1 MSRKNSAKAGKLTSE
16 AKPVTFAIHQDQDK
30 GWWRKKNR
38 IALASFL
45 VAAVGLGVSCW
56 AVRVSLASDARAQRI
71 DAEAAS
77 AEATLLAQ
85 QAGQVYAIA
94 AYSHATFVHA
104 RDELARDG
112 KLSADTESELANAE
126 LPPLSP
132 TLDEL
137 EQLARSGDD
146 TAGHLALCAKWRN
159 IAEGSIEPLAKVSI
173 AKPFLAIYVNQTV
186 SSLSNV
192 SQACAQAT
200 EDLERHA
207 IRDPSGPDPF
217 SQPVVLK
224 RIYPVR
230 PVPPP
235 STAGRN

>member
-1 MSRKNSAKAGKLTSE
+1 MTAE
-16 AKPVTFAIHQDQDK
+16 KPTILAIDQDQDK
-30 GWWRKKNR
+30 GWWRRKNR

-45 VAAVGLGVSCW
+45 VAAVGLGVSVW
-56 AVRVSLASDARAQRI
+56 AVRVSLATDARAQRI

-77 AEATLLAQ
+77 AEATLLAE

-94 AYSHATFVHA
+94 AYSHAAFGHA
-104 RDELARDG
+104 RDEIGREG
-112 KLSADTESELANAE
+112 KLSADTVSEFANAE

-146 TAGHLALCAKWRN
+146 TAGHLALCVKWRN

-173 AKPFLAIYVNQTV
+173 AKPFLIMYLDQTV

-224 RIYPVR
+224 RIYPAHA
-230 PVPPP
+230 VPPP
-235 STAGRN
+235 SDSDRN